1 MMYILIIL
9 GSFST
14 NGGGSVAT
22 AEFNGKA
29 NCEAAAH
36 RVVSVNPRYNA
47 ICVERGR

>member
-29 NCEAAAH
+29 NCEAAAA
-36 RVVSVNPRYNA
+36 RVVAANPRYNA